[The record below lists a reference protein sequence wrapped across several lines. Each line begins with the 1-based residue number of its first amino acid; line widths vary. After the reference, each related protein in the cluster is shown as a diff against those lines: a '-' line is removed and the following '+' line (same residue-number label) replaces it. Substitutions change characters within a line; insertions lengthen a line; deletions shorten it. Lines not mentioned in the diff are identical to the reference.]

1 MPDQTRILIAED
13 DHEVV
18 ELIRVYLEKE
28 GFAVTAAGDG
38 EAALALVEAV
48 VPDLLVLDVMLPKL
62 DGWAVCRRIREN
74 EATRLLPVVMLTSR
88 GDEMDRVLG
97 LELGADDYITKPFS
111 PRVLL
116 ARVRG

>member
-1 MPDQTRILIAED
+1 
-13 DHEVV
+13 V
-18 ELIRVYLEKE
+18 E
-28 GFAVTAAGDG
+28 TA
-38 EAALALVEAV
+38 

-97 LELGADDYITKPFS
+97 LELGVIGVWLLRALGKTPVVVSWQAVGLSVVFS
-111 PRVLL
+111 VAVGILFGVYP
-116 ARVRG
+116 ARRAAWISPVEALRTE